1 MLVNPKE
8 ILLDAE
14 KNNYAIACIN
24 ATSLEAI
31 LGIIEAAEE
40 LDAPVMLSHAQLH
53 EPFAPIDV
61 FGPLFVN
68 FALKAK
74 VPVIIHL
81 DHGTSYPYVM
91 KAIRNG
97 FTSIM
102 YDCAHLP
109 FEENIRLVKDFTE
122 IAHSLGIIVEAEVGQ
137 MPSNIVGHG
146 GCTEYGVAI
155 ENIEEYF
162 TKPEEAS
169 EFVKQTKVDLLAVS
183 FGTVHGLFVEKP
195 NLDIAL
201 LKKIYDMTDCAL
213 VMHGSTGVE
222 DEQIIDAI
230 NTGLRKMNYYT
241 GMGIAPIPEISAR
254 IAGSKEPLYFHDIA
268 LLSKEIMKEKA
279 KERILL
285 MQNKGSR
292 K

>member
-1 MLVNPKE
+1 MLANPKE
-8 ILLDAE
+8 ILKDAE
-14 KNNYAIACIN
+14 KNKYAIAGIN

-31 LGIIEAAEE
+31 MAVIEAAEE

-61 FGPLFVN
+61 FGPLFVH
-68 FALKAK
+68 FAMRAK

-81 DHGTSYPYVM
+81 DHGLTMEYVM
-91 KAIRNG
+91 KAVRNG

-109 FEENIRLVKDFTE
+109 FEENVHNVVEFTKT
-122 IAHSLGIIVEAEVGQ
+122 AHNLGIIVEAEVGR
-137 MPSNIVGHG
+137 MPSNVVGHG

-155 ENIEEYF
+155 ENIRDYF
-162 TKPEEAS
+162 TKPKEAA
-169 EFVKQTKVDLLAVS
+169 EFVKRTGVDMLTVS

-201 LKKIYDMTDCAL
+201 LKKIKEVTDSAL
-213 VMHGSTGVE
+213 VMHGSTGV
-222 DEQIIDAI
+222 DDAQILDAI
-230 NTGLRKMNYYT
+230 SNGLSKINYYT
-241 GMGIAPIPEISAR
+241 GMGTAPVPSIAKSIEKAEI
-254 IAGSKEPLYFHDIA
+254 PLYFHDIA
-268 LLSKEIMKEKA
+268 HEAKEIMKEKA

-285 MQNKGSR
+285 FQNRQGR
-292 K
+292 

>member
-8 ILLDAE
+8 ILMDAE
-14 KNNYAIACIN
+14 KNNYAVACIN
-24 ATSLEAI
+24 ATTLEAI
-31 LGIIEAAEE
+31 TAIIEAAEE
-40 LDAPVMLSHAQLH
+40 LDAPVMLSHAQSH
-53 EPFAPIDV
+53 ERFAPIDV
-61 FGPLFVN
+61 FGPLFAD

-74 VPVIIHL
+74 VPVIVHL
-81 DHGTSYPYVM
+81 DHGTSYQYVM
-91 KAIRNG
+91 KAVRNG

-109 FEENIRLVKDFTE
+109 FKENIRQLKDFTE
-122 IAHSLGIIVEAEVGQ
+122 IAHSLGIIVEAEVGR
-137 MPSNIVGHG
+137 MPSNIVGQG

-155 ENIEEYF
+155 ENIEEYYS
-162 TKPEEAS
+162 KPEEAS
-169 EFVKQTKVDLLAVS
+169 EFVKQTNVDMLTVS

-201 LKKIYDMTDCAL
+201 LKRIHKACECTL

-222 DEQIIDAI
+222 NEQVIDAI
-230 NTGLRKMNYYT
+230 NNGLRKINFYT
-241 GMGIAPIPEISAR
+241 GMGIAPIPEISAKLGN
-254 IAGSKEPLYFHDIA
+254 AKEPVYFHEIA

-279 KERILL
+279 KEKILL
-285 MQNKGSR
+285 MQNSR